1 VQLKRAERRYKL
13 TTQDYAQ
20 LAAFRRALREF
31 LHFSEA
37 AAAEA
42 GVTAQHYQA
51 MLIIRGCPE
60 DQCVTIRDL
69 AQQFFIRHHSAVGLV
84 DRLVHEGLV
93 TRTPSSDDRRKVELR
108 LTTEGRRVLARLA
121 KMHRRELQ
129 RIGPILRL
137 FFAELSRPQQ
147 GRRP

>member
-1 VQLKRAERRYKL
+1 MQLKRAERRYKL

-60 DQCVTIRDL
+60 D
-69 AQQFFIRHHSAVGLV
+69 
-84 DRLVHEGLV
+84 
-93 TRTPSSDDRRKVELR
+93 
-108 LTTEGRRVLARLA
+108 
-121 KMHRRELQ
+121 
-129 RIGPILRL
+129 
-137 FFAELSRPQQ
+137 
-147 GRRP
+147 